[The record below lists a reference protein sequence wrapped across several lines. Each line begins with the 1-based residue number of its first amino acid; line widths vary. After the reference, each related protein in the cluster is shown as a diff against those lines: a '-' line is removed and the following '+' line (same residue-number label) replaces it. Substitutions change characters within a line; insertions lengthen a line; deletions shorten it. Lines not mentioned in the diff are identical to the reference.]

1 MNDRFKFSD
10 ARREFSSVYD
20 RVSRDGAIVVVER
33 RGSPAVAMVPLDQLR
48 ADLAALYRFA
58 SEVLFEDD
66 GSVSIWLPEL
76 AVYGRGDDLDDA
88 IDDLLDEV
96 EDYVEDWHDHL
107 RHAPNHAARIGWVRR
122 IELAEDRDEL
132 RRMLF
137 ASPATAV
144 TDSGDSVNVA

>member
-1 MNDRFKFSD
+1 MSERFKFSD

-20 RVSRDGAIVVVER
+20 RVSGDGAIVVVQR
-33 RGSPAVAMVPLDQLR
+33 RGSPAVVMVPLDQLR
-48 ADLAALYRFA
+48 ADLAALYPFA

-66 GSVSIWLPEL
+66 GSVSVWLPEL
-76 AVYGRGDDLDDA
+76 TVYGRGADLDDA
-88 IDDLLDEV
+88 IDDLADEV
-96 EDYVEDWHDHL
+96 EDYVEDWYARL

-137 ASPATAV
+137 EPPATGAV
-144 TDSGDSVNVA
+144 DSGDSVNAA